1 MGEYGTKKIKSKF
14 QKPIKNAKYSQKG
27 KKY

>member
-14 QKPIKNAKYSQKG
+14 QKPIKNAKNSQKG